1 MIEFTKDEFTK
12 GQTLYLTLVREIENI
27 DYYGETYLSQT
38 LKDAK
43 GRFHKLKVLP
53 FHKDDNQKIG
63 DILEV
68 FVTNV
73 YPDFSPK
80 ITFSGIPEAVFIE
93 LSSFS
98 KAVKSTFNEIVSYSS
113 TNDKF
118 NIDKQY
124 KSKNGNWVWTFLKSL
139 KAIQNDRINNHD
151 FDGFKKFQLIQL
163 EVAQTIINGK
173 FLLEYGEEKRKT
185 IKNRLDLIINENS
198 SILDLINKVI
208 DTDENEN
215 EKQEKIFSFID
226 QWPVTENNRSNLDSN
241 YKVHCLFTIIEQYIS
256 NEIIEK
262 TLLKV
267 LTFNSENYNL
277 KVQLNEWSSLRKKR
291 IRAEVFNEDHH
302 NPKISQSFHLK
313 DNSQLKHLIA
323 LTKFDYE
330 VNSQIEDGKYT
341 SVLLKSSLM
350 RYDGYLNNDVESVK
364 NAITFLYENTGK
376 DTLINDNFHRE
387 SWRFSFNFELAMCY
401 RFLGKNS
408 TLLEDTIKFYK
419 SAFLFS
425 SKTRSK
431 NQIVDQGFV
440 KYFEMAQLIED
451 GSSLKEIKDL
461 SRENLIF
468 YGELRNQASIK
479 EEFENNNFLSQ
490 LLDLFKILKSIK
502 FNNDIQ
508 TNWGARENMHEL
520 FDYSMKKYSIFS
532 DNDQQINIDRLY
544 LSEIAALVL
553 ASNLIGDVKHELL
566 QSQLSKVF
574 SKGVVEV
581 QKFSTNEID
590 VDSEEYKETQL
601 INLISKV
608 ESQTLEFKGSW
619 SLSIDLYILPKE
631 QRKQHE
637 NKWWNQSSEVSK
649 AVASMLN
656 ANKGG
661 KIYIG
666 VLENKKKYR
675 SEGFRDVLK
684 NKMHSEELKG
694 GNNLLLG
701 IGVEVKA
708 KGWDSDTLIQNI
720 NNQLKIDIHDTAI
733 QYCIIKSR
741 TVKNKEII
749 EINISENSFVKSGW
763 WINDEELPVRENN
776 QINTMRGGT
785 ANRWLVAQVEKYA

>member
-1 MIEFTKDEFTK
+1 
-12 GQTLYLTLVREIENI
+12 
-27 DYYGETYLSQT
+27 
-38 LKDAK
+38 
-43 GRFHKLKVLP
+43 
-53 FHKDDNQKIG
+53 
-63 DILEV
+63 
-68 FVTNV
+68 
-73 YPDFSPK
+73 
-80 ITFSGIPEAVFIE
+80 
-93 LSSFS
+93 
-98 KAVKSTFNEIVSYSS
+98 
-113 TNDKF
+113 
-118 NIDKQY
+118 
-124 KSKNGNWVWTFLKSL
+124 
-139 KAIQNDRINNHD
+139 
-151 FDGFKKFQLIQL
+151 
-163 EVAQTIINGK
+163 
-173 FLLEYGEEKRKT
+173 
-185 IKNRLDLIINENS
+185 
-198 SILDLINKVI
+198 
-208 DTDENEN
+208 
-215 EKQEKIFSFID
+215 
-226 QWPVTENNRSNLDSN
+226 
-241 YKVHCLFTIIEQYIS
+241 
-256 NEIIEK
+256 
-262 TLLKV
+262 
-267 LTFNSENYNL
+267 
-277 KVQLNEWSSLRKKR
+277 
-291 IRAEVFNEDHH
+291 
-302 NPKISQSFHLK
+302 
-313 DNSQLKHLIA
+313 
-323 LTKFDYE
+323 
-330 VNSQIEDGKYT
+330 
-341 SVLLKSSLM
+341 M

-364 NAITFLYENTGK
+364 KAITFLYENIGK
-376 DTLINDNFHRE
+376 DSLIIDDFHRKT
-387 SWRFSFNFELAMCY
+387 WRFSFNFELAMCY

-440 KYFEMAQLIED
+440 KYFEMAQFIED
-451 GSSLKEIKDL
+451 GNSLKEIKDL

-468 YGELRNQASIK
+468 YGELRINASIK
-479 EEFENNNFLSQ
+479 EEFKNNNFLSQ

-502 FNNDIQ
+502 FKNDIQ

-749 EINISENSFVKSGW
+749 EINISEDSFVKSGW